1 VGIFFGGKMDYQLD
15 DPMALLIIDAQNYF
29 LNADSPAYLPD
40 SGLILHAI
48 NKLISL
54 AEAQNWFICAT
65 SHHAATDPENLMT
78 QQWSRQPVD
87 RESALFSGICLP
99 NTTLILHKQHYSA
112 FHDTVLAGFLSRRG
126 IKQLVVCG
134 VMTHL
139 CVDTTIR
146 QAFMLG
152 YKSLLIT
159 DACASKSR
167 EYHDAAVLALS
178 HGFCRALTIDELQKE
193 LENAGI

>member
-1 VGIFFGGKMDYQLD
+1 MNYHFNESA
-15 DPMALLIIDAQNYF
+15 ALLVIDAQNYF
-29 LNADSPAYLPD
+29 LDAHSPAYLPD
-40 SGLILHAI
+40 SGLILPAI

-54 AEAQNWFICAT
+54 AESHNWFICAT
-65 SHHAATDPENLMT
+65 LHHAATDHENLMT
-78 QQWSRQPVD
+78 QQWSRQPTD
-87 RESALFSGICLP
+87 SESSLCSGICLP
-99 NTTLILHKQHYSA
+99 NITLILHKQHYSA
-112 FHDTVLAGFLSRRG
+112 FHDTALAGFLSRRN

-146 QAFMLG
+146 HAFMLG

-167 EYHDAAVLALS
+167 EYHDAAVLALT
-178 HGFCRALTIDELQKE
+178 HGFCRALTTDELQKE